1 MNLTFKEFLPS
12 DLPLLVDFL
21 TSETWPYHSNP
32 QPAPEEIREAFEKGI
47 YDSASC
53 KTFWII
59 LNNNKRVGLIR
70 LSDLQDDT
78 PVFDLRI
85 LGTYR
90 SKGIGERAINWLTKY
105 IFTTWPDKRRI
116 EGYTRQDNL
125 AMRRVF
131 QKCGYVKEAC
141 HRKAWPSRDGKYF
154 DAIGYG
160 ILREDWKQKK
170 ITPLNWNDL
179 DF

>member
-1 MNLTFKEFLPS
+1 MDLTFQSFLPS
-12 DLPLLVDFL
+12 ELSLLIDWL
-21 TSETWPYHSNP
+21 TSETWSYHSHSQLNS
-32 QPAPEEIREAFEKGI
+32 EDVKEAFKKGM
-47 YDSASC
+47 YNSDSC

-90 SKGIGERAINWLTKY
+90 SKGIGERAINWLTNY

-154 DAIGYG
+154 DAVGYG
-160 ILREDWKQKK
+160 ILKEDWEQKK
-170 ITPLNWNDL
+170 
-179 DF
+179 